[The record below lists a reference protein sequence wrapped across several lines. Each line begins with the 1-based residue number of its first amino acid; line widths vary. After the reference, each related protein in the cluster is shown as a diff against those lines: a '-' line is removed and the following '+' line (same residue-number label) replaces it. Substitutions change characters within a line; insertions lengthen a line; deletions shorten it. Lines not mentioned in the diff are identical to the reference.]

1 MLKINN
7 QDDCYLY
14 NNVSNYKQ
22 SFLSSQ
28 FVLALFWKE
37 ALLLSNC
44 SYATVL
50 QFQFIAISSMN
61 LADLSD
67 KAEEKTTE
75 GKQTGARRKGRYCLN
90 QHNKHSSLVLKG
102 DPSPETQNNL
112 PVSRWKR
119 CLPRFP
125 CPAPALLSPQW
136 GILRSSLSL
145 HFPRSCW
152 RAGWPQLAAVWERSN
167 TASRQSLGPAEQLA
181 YIIFTSLLNTSKLL
195 CPLLT

>member
-1 MLKINN
+1 MPPF
-7 QDDCYLY
+7 C
-14 NNVSNYKQ
+14 
-22 SFLSSQ
+22 SFSS
-28 FVLALFWKE
+28 
-37 ALLLSNC
+37 LLSV
-44 SYATVL
+44 AWILLTWVTKL
-50 QFQFIAISSMN
+50 QNNNNKKPTRRKKKQA
-61 LADLSD
+61 
-67 KAEEKTTE
+67 EKTTE

-145 HFPRSCW
+145 RFPRSCW
-152 RAGWPQLAAVWERSN
+152 QAGWPQLAAVWERSN

>member
-28 FVLALFWKE
+28 FDLALFWKE

-67 KAEEKTTE
+67 KAAKQQQQKTHTKKKKTSRKNNGGKANRSKEKR
-75 GKQTGARRKGRYCLN
+75 Q
-90 QHNKHSSLVLKG
+90 VLPK
-102 DPSPETQNNL
+102 SAQQ
-112 PVSRWKR
+112 
-119 CLPRFP
+119 
-125 CPAPALLSPQW
+125 A
-136 GILRSSLSL
+136 
-145 HFPRSCW
+145 
-152 RAGWPQLAAVWERSN
+152 QLIS
-167 TASRQSLGPAEQLA
+167 T
-181 YIIFTSLLNTSKLL
+181 
-195 CPLLT
+195 